1 MPLPIPSLSSSDQL
15 AANSGVNSALGDT
28 RAGSGLRGSFVNNFV
43 GGKNNKLSASLDAG
57 EAGGVSGLIPY
68 ALAAAGIV
76 GLMLVFK
83 KRNG

>member
-57 EAGGVSGLIPY
+57 EAGSASSLMPF
-68 ALAAAGIV
+68 ALAALGGV
-76 GLMLVFK
+76 VLLLTMK